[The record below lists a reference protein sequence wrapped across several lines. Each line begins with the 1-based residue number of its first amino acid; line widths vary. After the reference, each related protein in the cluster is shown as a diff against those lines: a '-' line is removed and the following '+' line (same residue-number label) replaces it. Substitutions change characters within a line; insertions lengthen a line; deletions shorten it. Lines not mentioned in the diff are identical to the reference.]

1 MQHYTSIS
9 SDLEDGSPQHQ
20 FSLRT
25 AWNPRADIDVDLWLR
40 RVGRIEQYIT
50 NEDVTAYTE
59 ADLRLAWRP
68 EKTVEIALVG
78 RNLLHR
84 SHQEAISELGSLAP
98 MLIERSVFVQVNKK
112 F

>member
-1 MQHYTSIS
+1 MWI
-9 SDLEDGSPQHQ
+9 
-20 FSLRT
+20 
-25 AWNPRADIDVDLWLR
+25 WLR
-40 RVGRIEQYIT
+40 RVGRIEQYIK

-84 SHQEAISELGSLAP
+84 SHQEAIELGLAP
-98 MLIERSVFVQVNKK
+98 MLIERSVFVQVANKK